1 MEKKILVVEN
11 LNKVREGICP
21 ECKKVMV
28 WHPGGTDRHIGAGN
42 LVEMDFKG
50 CWVCSCGY
58 HQEEK

>member
-21 ECKKVMV
+21 DCEKVMT
-28 WHPGGTDRHIGAGN
+28 WHPGGTDRHVGAGN
-42 LVEMDFKG
+42 LVEGDVKG